1 VIPPTTAD
9 IHAWSKVDWNELSV
23 DDVGLAELIA
33 RASVWVTAITF
44 RPIDSTMPVWM
55 EPLARQ
61 AIQMR
66 TEQIAYQEQPDYV
79 ETAAD
84 DVLSSFSAGGYSES
98 RTDPSRRGESRSLTS
113 WKALSDIL
121 WLLMTPDAVA
131 YWTEILSGK
140 MPPAMLVTP
149 VAWGAM
155 ITSFPAGAFP
165 LAPYSDPDNIV

>member
-79 ETAAD
+79 ETAA
-84 DVLSSFSAGGYSES
+84 
-98 RTDPSRRGESRSLTS
+98 
-113 WKALSDIL
+113 
-121 WLLMTPDAVA
+121 
-131 YWTEILSGK
+131 
-140 MPPAMLVTP
+140 VTP

-155 ITSFPAGAFP
+155 ITSFPAGAVP